1 MKWSTVR
8 MELVAGLI
16 VFMQILSFGL
26 HIHGSKIG
34 TLFTYFWTFIIFFLV
49 WYALVKRIETN
60 KYKTE
65 LESEVEK
72 C

>member
-8 MELVAGLI
+8 MELVACLI

-34 TLFTYFWTFIIFFLV
+34 TFFSYFWTFLIFLLV
-49 WYALVKRIETN
+49 WYALIKRVEIN
-60 KYKTE
+60 KLSSKE
-65 LESEVEK
+65 IQNE
-72 C
+72 